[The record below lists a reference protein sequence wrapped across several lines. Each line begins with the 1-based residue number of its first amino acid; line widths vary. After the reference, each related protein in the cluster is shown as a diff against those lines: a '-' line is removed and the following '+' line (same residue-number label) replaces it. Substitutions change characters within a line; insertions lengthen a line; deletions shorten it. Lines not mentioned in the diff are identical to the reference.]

1 MGQGGLRE
9 AFVRAI
15 IYIRLPELAAD
26 ERGFTVLSKLRE
38 EYASRSLPC
47 PTSRRWCATN
57 F

>member
-1 MGQGGLRE
+1 MDQGGLRE

-38 EYASRSLPC
+38 EHASDLSW
-47 PTSRRWCATN
+47 PTSRRWCATSS
-57 F
+57 